1 MAKISPETLETRKR
15 ILKTLEMSSSGL
27 TTPEL
32 FEVCNVAMK
41 RLRITIQGLV
51 RARVLTSR
59 RRIEDTNTRY
69 FLADRDIPDEA
80 SKEAPKKM
88 PPKSIPPQLEN
99 TKPQPGLGFF
109 ITKMQEELD
118 QLQEDAYTRLD
129 KILEYVEDVKA
140 NLETMQ
146 DLL

>member
-1 MAKISPETLETRKR
+1 MAKINPETLETRKR

-69 FLADRDIPDEA
+69 FLADRDIPDVA

-88 PPKSIPPQLEN
+88 AS
-99 TKPQPGLGFF
+99 
-109 ITKMQEELD
+109 
-118 QLQEDAYTRLD
+118 
-129 KILEYVEDVKA
+129 
-140 NLETMQ
+140 
-146 DLL
+146 